1 MNKRI
6 TNILKKNK
14 TRECKRM
21 NSEVSEPK
29 GKKLLC
35 SLVDM
40 SVSLVRQQQ
49 GGQTLPGKSV
59 VF

>member
-1 MNKRI
+1 
-6 TNILKKNK
+6 
-14 TRECKRM
+14 M
-21 NSEVSEPK
+21 NSEVYEPK
-29 GKKLLC
+29 GKKMLC

-49 GGQTLPGKSV
+49 GGQMLPGKSV

>member
-1 MNKRI
+1 
-6 TNILKKNK
+6 
-14 TRECKRM
+14 M
-21 NSEVSEPK
+21 NSEVPEPTA
-29 GKKLLC
+29 KKLLC

-49 GGQTLPGKSV
+49 GEQTLPGKSV